1 MSATIATAA
10 TSAKSVSTEAITDLR
25 TKIGNRLIT
34 PQDEAYDGA
43 RRVWNGMIDRKPAA
57 IARCHGVADVIDCVR
72 WAVAHDVLLAVRGGG
87 HNVAGF
93 GTCDGGLVIDLSP
106 MNGIRV
112 DRQQGT
118 VRAGGGAT
126 WGDLDRETQA
136 FGLAVPGGI
145 VSTTGIAGLTLGGGQ
160 GWLRRTYGMACDSLI
175 SADVVTADGRLLVA
189 SETENGDLF
198 WALRGGGGN
207 FGVVT
212 SFEYRLYPLDPTVAF
227 AGPVYALDQATQ
239 AMETFRDF
247 FLSAPDELNG
257 GAVWQTIPAV
267 PGFPEALHG
276 QDVLILPGM
285 YAGPPEVGETLL
297 QPLRE
302 IAEPLLDL
310 STTLPYVALQ
320 QLFDPLFPAYEL
332 RHYWKAIYLAD
343 LDREVIAE
351 IKGWAE
357 RRPSPLSMVVV
368 NAVGGALG
376 RVDPGATAI
385 GARHA
390 PFLLEILA
398 TWKEPEETEA
408 NVSWARECFATMER
422 FSTGRTNLNFPGLEK
437 DSRFVRAAFGDN
449 YDRLLSAKRAYDPTN
464 VFRLNQNIDPGDSL
478 S

>member
-10 TSAKSVSTEAITDLR
+10 TPTGSVDAEAITDLR
-25 TKIGNRLIT
+25 AKLGNHLIT
-34 PQDEAYDGA
+34 AQDETYDSA
-43 RRVWNGMIDRKPAA
+43 RRVWNGTIDRKPAA
-57 IARCHGVADVIDCVR
+57 IARCRGVADVIDCVR
-72 WAVAHDVLLAVRGGG
+72 WAVDHNVLLAVRGGG

-106 MNGIRV
+106 MNGVRV
-112 DRQQGT
+112 DLQRGT

-160 GWLRRTYGMACDSLI
+160 GWLRRTYGMACDSLV

-189 SETENGDLF
+189 SEAENPDLF

-212 SFEYRLYPLDPTVAF
+212 SFEYRLHPVGPMVAF
-227 AGPVYALDQATQ
+227 AGPVYSPEKSDQV
-239 AMETFRDF
+239 MDMFRDF
-247 FLSAPDELNG
+247 FLSAPDEING
-257 GAVWQTIPAV
+257 GAVWWTIPAV
-267 PGFPEALHG
+267 PGYPAALHG

-285 YAGPPEVGETLL
+285 YAGAPEAGEKLL

-310 STTLPYVALQ
+310 SATLPYAALQ
-320 QLFDPLFPAYEL
+320 QLFDPFFPAYEL
-332 RHYWKAIYLAD
+332 RYYWKALYLAD
-343 LDREVIAE
+343 LGREVIAE
-351 IKGWAE
+351 IKGWAGS
-357 RRPSPLSMVVV
+357 RPSPMSMVVV

-385 GARHA
+385 GSRQA

-398 TWKEPEETEA
+398 TWQEPEETEA
-408 NVSWARECFATMER
+408 NVSWAREFFAAMER
-422 FSTGRTNLNFPGLEK
+422 FSTGRTNLNFPGVEK
-437 DSRFVRAAFGDN
+437 DPRFVRAAFGDT
-449 YDRLLSAKRAYDPTN
+449 YDRLLSAKRAYDPAN

>member
-1 MSATIATAA
+1 MSAAIATA
-10 TSAKSVSTEAITDLR
+10 SAPAGSVNAEAISDLR
-25 TKIGNRLIT
+25 SKLGDCLIT
-34 PQDEAYDGA
+34 QQDAAYDNA

-57 IARCHGVADVIDCVR
+57 IARCRGAADVIACVR
-72 WAVAHDVLLAVRGGG
+72 WAVDHDVLLAVRGGG

-93 GTCDGGLVIDLSP
+93 GTCDDGLVIDLSL

-112 DRQQGT
+112 DLQPGT

-212 SFEYRLYPLDPTVAF
+212 SFEYRLYPLDPMVAF
-227 AGPVYALDQATQ
+227 AGPVYSPDKSGQ
-239 AMETFRDF
+239 AMEAFRDI

-257 GAVWQTIPAV
+257 GAVWWTIPAV
-267 PGFPEALHG
+267 PGFPAELHG

-285 YAGPPEVGETLL
+285 YAGPPAAGEKLL
-297 QPLRE
+297 KPLRE
-302 IAEPLLDL
+302 IAEPILDL
-310 STTLPYVALQ
+310 SATLPYVALQ
-320 QLFDPLFPAYEL
+320 QLFDPFFPAYEL
-332 RHYWKAIYLAD
+332 RYYWKALYLAD
-343 LDREVIAE
+343 LRREVIAE
-351 IKGWAE
+351 ITAWAA
-357 RRPSPLSMVVV
+357 RRPSPMSMVVV

-376 RVDPGATAI
+376 RVDAGETAI
-385 GARHA
+385 GARNA

-398 TWKEPEETEA
+398 TWKEQGETDA
-408 NVSWARECFATMER
+408 NVSWAREFFAAMER
-422 FSTGRTNLNFPGLEK
+422 FGTGRTNLNFPGVDK
-437 DSRFVRAAFGDN
+437 DPRFVRAAFGDN
-449 YDRLLSAKRAYDPTN
+449 YDRLVSAKRAYDPAN
-464 VFRLNQNIDPGDSL
+464 VFRLNQNIDPGVSVP
-478 S
+478 